1 MAAAGRGA
9 RREELRWRRRTTLSR
24 WCGLPWAASSAP
36 SAWPPAASAPKP
48 GNRNPVTR
56 RRRRRCRRRRRR
68 RHGRPQ
74 PVSCFPFARRVPR
87 RLETEWTMG
96 VIVHSVDPLVRPH
109 QGVRRWSG
117 SRDLRVHL
125 DGPWNSFRA
134 EGVVVAVAGA
144 TVKGSAIGRRRG

>member
-1 MAAAGRGA
+1 
-9 RREELRWRRRTTLSR
+9 
-24 WCGLPWAASSAP
+24 
-36 SAWPPAASAPKP
+36 
-48 GNRNPVTR
+48 
-56 RRRRRCRRRRRR
+56 
-68 RHGRPQ
+68 
-74 PVSCFPFARRVPR
+74 
-87 RLETEWTMG
+87 MG